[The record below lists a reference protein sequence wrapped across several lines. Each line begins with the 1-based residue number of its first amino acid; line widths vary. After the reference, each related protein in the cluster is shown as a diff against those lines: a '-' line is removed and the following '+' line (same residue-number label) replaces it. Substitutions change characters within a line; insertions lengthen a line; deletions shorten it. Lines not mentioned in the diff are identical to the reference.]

1 VDECNQRV
9 PFEEEHGEDA
19 REDDDAASQHL
30 EHAGVGVLPAKKKGL
45 WEEHQSHQAG
55 DTTTIRRGPTYEQTN
70 AAQRGAN
77 NVEAARQEEV
87 EWRIPGVLLW

>member
-1 VDECNQRV
+1 MGECNQRA

-30 EHAGVGVLPAKKKGL
+30 EHAGVGVLPAGKKVD
-45 WEEHQSHQAG
+45 EYHHHQASNRQ
-55 DTTTIRRGPTYEQTN
+55 TVHPTYEQTD

-77 NVEAARQEEV
+77 NVEAARQEKV